1 MELYRVEWRTQGG
14 GKLAGSFS
22 LPDDDAAMDL
32 VLDDLKM
39 PFAKIEVWRGED
51 RVFAWEAH
59 PWMH

>member
-1 MELYRVEWRTQGG
+1 
-14 GKLAGSFS
+14 
-22 LPDDDAAMDL
+22 MDL